1 MTKEQL
7 LRIENK
13 VDNLSNQVS
22 GLYAQINHHKDDLSN
37 QIIEKIKKWLES
49 NMKHREPSLAV
60 ESKLLL
66 KYIERLENEK

>member
-1 MTKEQL
+1 MT
-7 LRIENK
+7 NK
-13 VDNLSNQVS
+13 
-22 GLYAQINHHKDDLSN
+22 K
-37 QIIEKIKKWLES
+37 IIEKIKKWLES